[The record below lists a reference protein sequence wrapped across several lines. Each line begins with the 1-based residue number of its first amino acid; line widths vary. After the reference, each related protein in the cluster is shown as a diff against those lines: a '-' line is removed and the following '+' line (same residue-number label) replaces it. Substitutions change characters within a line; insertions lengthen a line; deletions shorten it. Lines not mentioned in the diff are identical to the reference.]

1 MKTDIEIS
9 REASLLPIKEI
20 AHKIDLGEDD
30 IEPWGRHK
38 AKIDIN
44 VLHRNNLK
52 KDSKLILVTSMTP
65 TPAGEGK
72 TTTTIGLAQAL
83 QKRGKQCTVTLR
95 EPSMGPCFGLKG
107 GATGGGYSQV
117 VPMED
122 INLHFTGDIHAI
134 GAAHNLLAAIID
146 NNLTQGNRLGI
157 DPRSVVWKRALDM
170 NDRALRDI
178 IVGLGGRVNGV
189 PREDGFVIT
198 VASEIMAILCL
209 SRDIFD
215 LRERLSRIIVA
226 EDNEGRPV
234 TAGRL
239 GVAGAMAA
247 LLRDALRPNLVQTVE
262 NVPAIV
268 HGGPFANIAHGC
280 NSVLATQMALGLSDY
295 VVTEAGFATDLGA
308 EKFFHIKC
316 RLAGLNPVCSVIV
329 ASLRAIKYHGG
340 VPLKELDLEDLAAV
354 ERGLDNLDKHMENI
368 AYFGVPAVV
377 ALNRFNSDTDR
388 EISMV
393 MDFCRS
399 RNVKVALSE
408 VWEKGGE
415 GGLDLADTVL
425 NSMGD
430 GRINFLYNPEQPIK
444 EKIEI
449 IARKMYGAGTIRFTK
464 KCEQGIR
471 KIEERGLDRMP
482 LCMAKTQ
489 NSLSDD
495 PTLKGRPRDFELMVR
510 EVSASAG
517 AGFIIAY
524 TGDVLTMPGLPAR
537 PAAEHIDIDEEGRI
551 TGLS

>member
-1 MKTDIEIS
+1 MEIS
-9 REASLLPIKEI
+9 RAAKLLPIKEI
-20 AHKIDLGEDD
+20 ARKLDLGDDD
-30 IEPWGRHK
+30 IEPWGRNK

-72 TTTTIGLAQAL
+72 TTTTIGLAQAMQL
-83 QKRGKQCTVTLR
+83 TGKQCVVTLR

-134 GAAHNLLAAIID
+134 GSAHNLLAAILD
-146 NNLTQGNRLGI
+146 NSLAQGNRLNI
-157 DPRSVVWKRALDM
+157 DPRSVVWKRSLDM

-178 IVGLGGRVNGV
+178 IVGLGGRANGI

-226 EDNEGRPV
+226 EDVEGRPV

-247 LLRDALRPNLVQTVE
+247 LLRDALMPNLVQTVE

-295 VVTEAGFATDLGA
+295 VVTESGFATDLGA

-316 RLAGLNPVCSVIV
+316 RLAGLSPACAVIV

-340 VPLKELDLEDLAAV
+340 VPLRELDAENLEAV
-354 ERGLDNLDKHMENI
+354 ERGLQNLDKHIENI
-368 AYFGVPAVV
+368 ALFGVPSVV
-377 ALNRFNSDTDR
+377 ALNRFTSDTDR
-388 EISMV
+388 EIAMV
-393 MDFCRS
+393 MDFCKS
-399 RNVKVALSE
+399 RGANVALSE
-408 VWEKGGE
+408 VWEKGGS
-415 GGLDLADTVL
+415 GGIELAETVL
-425 NSMGD
+425 KNMSD
-430 GRINFLYNPEQPIK
+430 KKCNFLYSLDQPIK
-444 EKIEI
+444 EKIKT
-449 IARKMYGAGTIRFTK
+449 IAYSVYGAGDVRFSK
-464 KCEQGIR
+464 KCEQSIR
-471 KIEERGLDRMP
+471 KIEERGLDRLP

-495 PTLKGRPRDFELMVR
+495 PTAKGRPRDFELTVR
-510 EVSASAG
+510 DVSASAG

-524 TGDVLTMPGLPAR
+524 TGDILTMPGLPPR

-551 TGLS
+551 TGLF